1 MLPISART
9 LAWRHLILRG
19 PYDKSDAFLARSVP
33 AGRVK
38 LDGRALSGCNSGNS
52 APRGE
57 HATTRRRRTK
67 GADLLKTLHAYL
79 LKDLLKVTLLT
90 LVALTLLMSVLA
102 IIQPLQKLGLA
113 GRQLLELFLYT
124 IPVMLSLTLPVATLF
139 ASTLVYGRFSQDN
152 EMLAARASGIST
164 LSLLRPALAV
174 GLVVTV
180 LSLAM
185 INVVA
190 PKLSSLAG
198 LVQDNI
204 RQIFFHQ
211 LKSRGYADY
220 SRGSDRHVIH
230 ADSVDQDA
238 NGLYGIVYVV
248 QTAPP
253 GKASLPQQKPLD
265 PRADGKD
272 KGPRR
277 PGVTLAWSTFASLDF
292 TRDPNGEDEVVIR
305 AVEPSLVT
313 TGGVSGLPV
322 GTSKVVEFV
331 MPMDNPIKEKT
342 SFYSWTDLLD
352 TLRDPGRHSA
362 VRREMTKI
370 REGIC
375 SDMLAGEIA
384 GAVQAGKSYNRF
396 AQGDERFEI
405 KAAWAEP
412 DKTGTALKSIKPDDR
427 KGTLVTVIIRRGGK
441 TIEDITARQGQVM
454 LTWSRLTG
462 KPQVTIK
469 LDVDVTVNYLG
480 VSPRRVSRAATWT
493 RGELPLPEDIMARA
507 AAIELPDLYNNDP
520 RKLTSDP
527 KVLSAIDRMKN
538 RRIPQLHSDLIAE
551 LHVRVAYGASCFLM
565 VAMGAALGL
574 MFRGGQ
580 FISAFALSAVPA
592 SAVIIMLLMGKAM
605 VRNPASSDM
614 LGLACIW
621 GGIAGLLVANLVIYA
636 RLARK

>member
-1 MLPISART
+1 M
-9 LAWRHLILRG
+9 
-19 PYDKSDAFLARSVP
+19 
-33 AGRVK
+33 
-38 LDGRALSGCNSGNS
+38 
-52 APRGE
+52 
-57 HATTRRRRTK
+57 
-67 GADLLKTLHAYL
+67 LKTLHAYL
-79 LKDLLKVTLLT
+79 LKDLLKVTMLT

-113 GRQLLELFLYT
+113 GRQLLELFIYT
-124 IPVMLSLTLPVATLF
+124 VPVMLSLTLPVATLF

-164 LSLLRPALAV
+164 LSLLRPALLV
-174 GLVVTV
+174 GAIVTV
-180 LSLAM
+180 LNLAM

-220 SRGSDRHVIH
+220 SRGGERHVIH
-230 ADSVDQDA
+230 ADSVDPDA

-253 GKASLPQQKPLD
+253 SKAALQKPSNAQPD
-265 PRADGKD
+265 AKD
-272 KGPRR
+272 KSPRR
-277 PGVTLAWSTFASLDF
+277 PSVTLAWSAWAGLDF
-292 TRDPNGEDEVVIR
+292 TRDPNGDDGVVIR
-305 AVEPSLVT
+305 ALDPSLVT

-342 SFYSWTDLLD
+342 SFYSWTDLLE
-352 TLRDPGRHSA
+352 TLRDPSRYST
-362 VRREMTKI
+362 VRREMAKI
-370 REGIC
+370 RESLC

-384 GAVQAGKSYNRF
+384 GAIQAGKSFNRF
-396 AQGDERFEI
+396 VQGDERLVIE
-405 KAAWAEP
+405 AAWAEP
-412 DKTGTALKSIKPDDR
+412 DKSGTALKSVKPDG
-427 KGTLVTVIIRRGGK
+427 KEGKLVTVMIRRGNSMNE
-441 TIEDITARQGQVM
+441 IVTARQGQVI

-480 VSPRRVSRAATWT
+480 ASQRRVSRATTWT
-493 RGELPLPEDIMARA
+493 RGEMPLPEDIMARA
-507 AAIELPDLYNNDP
+507 TAIELPDLYAP
-520 RKLTSDP
+520 QKLTSDP
-527 KVLSAIDRMKN
+527 KVLGAIDRLKN
-538 RRIPQLHSDLIAE
+538 KRIPQLRSDLIAE

-592 SAVIIMLLMGKAM
+592 AAVIIMLLMGKAM
-605 VRNPASSDM
+605 VRNPASSDT